1 MALPTDLYNYRQ
13 NNNTFSEEELF
24 LEGLKK
30 SDYKRYK
37 EYILLKEVNDSLKA
51 LASYRTL
58 SKGIITRSVD
68 VSTTPVKLIQAAQDR
83 SYTIVNPT
91 AAVGLTTDLQLY
103 PAGTILNVDGN
114 SQATPIF
121 CANYDSIHLH
131 MNVTAVGGAPA
142 VDVFA
147 QTYDPLSATWVDVQA
162 ISPPGGIVGTGNYY
176 SFFSGLGVNGRFALR
191 WAATGVWGSL
201 TLSIGYTLKNGLGG
215 SSSGQAQT
223 IFLGNNNVTRFT
235 GYPLLEG
242 QYRDWYM
249 RENAELFGV
258 TLSGTVTVNII
269 EYI

>member
-1 MALPTDLYNYRQ
+1 LL
-13 NNNTFSEEELF
+13 SEEERFVQHLR
-24 LEGLKK
+24 KT
-30 SDYKRYK
+30 DYTRYK
-37 EYILLKEVNDSLKA
+37 EYILLRDVNDSLKA

-58 SKGIITRSVD
+58 SKGIVTRSVD
-68 VSTTPVKLIQAAQDR
+68 ISSTPVKLIQASQDR

-91 AAVGLTTDLQLY
+91 AAIGLTTDAQLY
-103 PAGTILNVDGN
+103 GAGTVLNADGN
-114 SQATPIF
+114 SQSTPIYV
-121 CANYDSIHLH
+121 ANYDSLHLH

-162 ISPPGGIVGTGNYY
+162 ISPPGGIATTGNYY
-176 SFFSGLGVNGRFALR
+176 SFFSGLGINGRFALR
-191 WAATGVWGSL
+191 WATTGAWGSL

-215 SSSGQAQT
+215 NSAGTAQT
-223 IFLGNNNVTRFT
+223 VFLGNQNVTRFT

-258 TLSGTVTVNII
+258 CQSGTVTVNII